1 MDIYKPAEYWCY
13 KYFMF
18 YKSLS
23 FEQESA
29 ITKKLQDLYQSAL
42 QPEFSD
48 FIRPYSEISSA
59 VPELAKQFD
68 QLGLN
73 IRHCYLFRTAPYDHL
88 PVHQDL
94 DREHGPNLVLNWP
107 LFNCEQ
113 TPMSF
118 YHVHQP
124 GTIDLYPKYQQRHQL
139 FDEAYCE
146 LLESFKLLHPCLV
159 DVHTPHAVLNSRP
172 TYRVIMSF
180 RFHEVPM
187 HLWN

>member
-1 MDIYKPAEYWCY
+1 MNIYKLDLYQPY

-18 YKSLS
+18 YKLLSL
-23 FEQESA
+23 EQESVF
-29 ITKKLQDLYQSAL
+29 TRQLQDLYQSAL

-48 FIRPYSEISSA
+48 FIRPYAEIQAA
-59 VPELAKQFD
+59 VPELAAEFNR
-68 QLGLN
+68 LGLN
-73 IRHCYLFRTAPYDHL
+73 IRHCYLFRTAPYDRL

-118 YHVHQP
+118 YHVRRP
-124 GTIDLYPKYQQRHQL
+124 GTVDLYPKYQQRHQL
-139 FDEAYCE
+139 FDDSDCE
-146 LLESFKLLHPCLV
+146 MLEEFELAHPCLI
-159 DVHTPHAVLNSRP
+159 DVHTPHSVINDRP

-180 RFHEVPM
+180 RFHDVPM